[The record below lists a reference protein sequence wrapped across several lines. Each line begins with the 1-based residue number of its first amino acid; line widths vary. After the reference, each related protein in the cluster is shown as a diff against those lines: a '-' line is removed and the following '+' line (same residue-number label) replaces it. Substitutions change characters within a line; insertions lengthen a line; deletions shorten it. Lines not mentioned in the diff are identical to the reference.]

1 MTTMHGTVAVL
12 GSWLVIPSAHSRR
25 GWDPPS
31 SLQCLGSIAC
41 PRLRPTAF
49 MRCTPR
55 TGPPSQGTMAMTEM
69 TRRRPSRWQAKYAL
83 TIVYT
88 SSSAE
93 WNLKRPVHLVP
104 TWLFSCMDELG
115 QASYKQSR
123 APHYPVMSDVHRVVD
138 ISVPGQ
144 VPSVPELEV
153 ELSTSSLGCRL
164 CFRPTDLS
172 ECRMRWRWRRFLVP
186 SLATFAGGLAL
197 LALWE
202 NFSWLD
208 RSGAEHEAVAV
219 QAELKA
225 RLQRLEKSHQDEV
238 ADLRREISELRAAVA
253 SKPSLPRATDVDPPG
268 QATLPASREALEANR
283 AQTLEAS
290 SKVPA
295 AQGLCNIFVMWNYP
309 SGPPL
314 FISKNLESW
323 LHYSHGRCHFPWMI
337 NDTNIRAFIPD
348 LPAEFERMPYD
359 AAKSDIV
366 RYALL
371 YHHGGMYLDTDFLV
385 AKDLAPIL
393 DRIND
398 HDLISYTTS
407 GQSCRRGSFS
417 SNFLAGRKG
426 SLLYKAVW
434 EGQKH
439 AMTSHCDDSL
449 KANDKKVCCADD
461 ATRQCHIPWAG
472 IGENIAHPVL
482 KDLLSKGTALKIHC
496 FEGDES
502 FVPGNFQMIIEK
514 TPSLQSAVQAFQR
527 GGVKNPM
534 DRIMY
539 HLFASLGFAARY
551 DGAAL
556 FDESTFVG
564 ALFRKSV
571 GSFTEIPRDPLED
584 GPGAICA
591 SDGGICQCKGK
602 VFFGR
607 RFVNDQTEP
616 KAELK
621 DLVKRKHAVKDVDGE
636 ISCTVAVFGDPLFT
650 VPKHCI
656 CQPGTSKAST
666 AQGGDTLARSQTADT
681 GASDHLKLQ
690 PRSVWGPARSK
701 PPAKPDKEVATLTL
715 PPEGSVGAV
724 PRGRSQQGVLEKVL
738 SSESALV
745 NGWEDE
751 IRMWC
756 RALCEDWRFLTL
768 TTILTF
774 GALLGDDLRLLATGK
789 EADNFFNVL
798 IVVAFTVFTVEII
811 AASLGDRSYLFSFF
825 FYLDMLATVT
835 MLVDLTWFGNL
846 LYCKDYSSFS
856 GATAGSLEGAVA
868 TLADTRAARTV
879 RILRLIRLGKLYKFY
894 QRGMEIAKST
904 ERLYA
909 VPPGNPNEEMWD
921 LTESGYHDNK
931 EDSEMDGHA
940 ETRVGKK
947 LSNMTSRR
955 VIVLTLVMLFC
966 SDFFNAES
974 WGQEFKSSGAMGADL
989 VYERFRAWCPT
1000 AIPGIPWC
1008 LQASPDETP
1017 VNPEEERSWYEQY
1030 LVNFV
1035 RSHLSG
1041 SFAWRLYWLGVKS
1054 EAMLAHNGSETT
1066 AAFLGSLGRLNQDRF
1081 LGTALPEDELWRW
1094 DEFSSWD
1101 PHGPIPEEVKKR
1113 LAAPWREQCLGFYGV
1128 PVSPE
1133 SQTFTLSTACS
1144 VTDTLRC
1151 NEVHYKTPMAKTGEE
1166 GGNVDLL
1173 FAFDTR
1179 PVTQSAAGLN
1189 MLQTCFI
1196 CLALA
1201 AGAISFARDAHA
1213 LLLGPLERILVK
1225 LEAIRKNPL
1234 HAMKLGDID
1243 FRMQELEEAEEA
1255 NRQGCCRKKKET
1267 NDLETLETAILERT
1281 LIKLGGLLALG
1292 FGEAGAEII
1301 VHNMQGG
1308 ATAEL
1313 NAMVPG
1319 QEVEAVF
1326 GFCSIRNFTD
1336 ATDVLKEKVMV
1347 FVNQVSEIVHG
1358 ICDTYHGSP
1367 NQNIGGNSF
1376 LVVWRLHG
1384 KDAEVR
1390 SKIADMAVMSFVC
1403 ITIEVQKSNILAA
1416 YRSHPGL
1423 QQRFPD
1429 FRVSLGFGL
1438 HCGWAIE
1445 GAIGSEYKIDASYLS
1460 PNVNVASQLEAA
1472 STQLQLW
1479 ILMSSFMVKLCSKEL
1494 IEYLRMVDHVML
1506 EGSKKCLRLFTL
1518 DLDHAKIH
1526 VKPRLRGRK
1535 KVYNRYKVRQMRE
1548 AVKNELWTADFNLC
1562 ETLANH
1568 SDFVVMREP
1577 YSKEF
1582 FERFAVGF
1590 RNYEAGEWLVA
1601 RDLFLTCHYSEES
1614 CKNSDTQPRPRPQ
1627 DGPVKALLGFMQKY
1641 DYEPPLDWQGYR
1653 HL

>member
-1 MTTMHGTVAVL
+1 
-12 GSWLVIPSAHSRR
+12 
-25 GWDPPS
+25 
-31 SLQCLGSIAC
+31 
-41 PRLRPTAF
+41 
-49 MRCTPR
+49 
-55 TGPPSQGTMAMTEM
+55 
-69 TRRRPSRWQAKYAL
+69 
-83 TIVYT
+83 
-88 SSSAE
+88 
-93 WNLKRPVHLVP
+93 
-104 TWLFSCMDELG
+104 
-115 QASYKQSR
+115 
-123 APHYPVMSDVHRVVD
+123 
-138 ISVPGQ
+138 
-144 VPSVPELEV
+144 
-153 ELSTSSLGCRL
+153 
-164 CFRPTDLS
+164 
-172 ECRMRWRWRRFLVP
+172 MRWRWRRLIVP
-186 SLATFAGGLAL
+186 SLAAVAGGLAL

-208 RSGAEHEAVAV
+208 RRSGTEHEAA
-219 QAELKA
+219 QAAQVEALKA
-225 RLQRLEKSHQDEV
+225 RLQHVEKSVQDQL
-238 ADLRREISELRAAVA
+238 ADLRTEISELRAAVVLQPA
-253 SKPSLPRATDVDPPG
+253 QPITNAPSM
-268 QATLPASREALEANR
+268 LPAEAAKD
-283 AQTLEAS
+283 AGKTKVAS
-290 SKVPA
+290 S
-295 AQGLCNIFVMWNYP
+295 LCNIFVMWNYA
-309 SGPPL
+309 SGPPM

-323 LHYSHGRCHFPWMI
+323 RHYSHGRCHFPWMI
-337 NDTNIRAFIPD
+337 NDTNIREFIPD

-393 DRIND
+393 DRIDD

-407 GQSCRRGSFS
+407 GQACRRGSFS

-426 SLLYKAVW
+426 STLYKAVW
-434 EGQKH
+434 EAQKR
-439 AMTSHCDDSL
+439 AMTSHCDDTL
-449 KANDKKVCCADD
+449 KVNEKKVCCADD
-461 ATRQCHIPWAG
+461 VTRQCHIPWAG

-482 KDLLSKGTALKIHC
+482 KDMQAKGTPLKIHC

-502 FVPGNFQMIIEK
+502 FVPGSFQTIIEK
-514 TPSLQSAVQAFQR
+514 TPSLPSAVQAFQR
-527 GGVKNPM
+527 SGVKKPM

-539 HLFASLGFAARY
+539 HLFASLGFASRY
-551 DGAAL
+551 DGPAL
-556 FDESTFVG
+556 FDASTFVG
-564 ALFRKSV
+564 ALYRRSV
-571 GSFTEIPRDPLED
+571 GNFTEIPRDPLED
-584 GPGAICA
+584 GPGVICA
-591 SDGGICQCKGK
+591 SDGGACQCKGK
-602 VFFGR
+602 VRASESRRSRRCASLLQTLTRWPEAKMGASEVFFGR
-607 RFVNDQTEP
+607 RFVNDQSEP

-621 DLVKRKHAVKDVDGE
+621 DLLKRTYSVKSVDGE

-656 CQPGTSKAST
+656 CQPEPSEGKAYLRVRATETAGAQRVGPYEEQQAPSKARAGAWSLRLWIR
-666 AQGGDTLARSQTADT
+666 DAREYA
-681 GASDHLKLQ
+681 
-690 PRSVWGPARSK
+690 
-701 PPAKPDKEVATLTL
+701 ATLTL
-715 PPEGSVGAV
+715 PQG
-724 PRGRSQQGVLEKVL
+724 PRGRSQGVLEKVL

-756 RALCEDWRFLTL
+756 RHLCEDWRFLTL
-768 TTILTF
+768 TTVLTF
-774 GALLGDDLRLLATGK
+774 GALLGDDLRLLTTGK

-798 IVVAFTVFTVEII
+798 IVVAFIVFTVEII
-811 AASLGDRSYLFSFF
+811 AASLGDRTYLFSFF
-825 FYLDMLATVT
+825 FYLDILATVT

-846 LYCKDYSSFS
+846 LYCKDLNSFS
-856 GATAGSLEGAVA
+856 AASTGSWEGAVA
-868 TLADTRAARTV
+868 NLADTRAARTV

-894 QRGMEIAKST
+894 QRGMEIAKAT

-909 VPPGNPNEEMWD
+909 VPPGTPNEEMWD
-921 LTESGYHDNK
+921 LTESGFNESK
-931 EDSEMDGHA
+931 EDSEMDGQA

-966 SDFFNAES
+966 SGFFNAES
-974 WGQEFKSSGAMGADL
+974 WGQEFKSSGAIGADL
-989 VYERFRAWCPT
+989 VYERFRSWCPT
-1000 AIPGIPWC
+1000 STPGLPWC
-1008 LQASPDETP
+1008 LQALPDQTP
-1017 VNPEEERSWYEQY
+1017 AAREEQRMWYEQY
-1030 LVNFV
+1030 LVGFV

-1054 EAMLAHNGSETT
+1054 ETMLAVNGSET
-1066 AAFLGSLGRLNQDRF
+1066 AADFLGSLGRLNQDRF
-1081 LGTALPEDELWRW
+1081 LGTALREDELWRW
-1094 DEFSSWD
+1094 DEFNSWD
-1101 PHGPIPEEVKKR
+1101 PTGPIPEEVKRR
-1113 LAAPWREQCLGFYGV
+1113 LADPWRERCLGFFGV
-1128 PVSPE
+1128 PVSPN

-1151 NEVHYKTPMAKTGEE
+1151 NEVHYDTPMTKTGEE
-1166 GGNVDLL
+1166 RGNVDLL

-1196 CLALA
+1196 CMALA

-1243 FRMQELEEAEEA
+1243 FRMQELEEEEEA

-1367 NQNIGGNSF
+1367 NQIIGGNSF
-1376 LVVWRLHG
+1376 MVVWRLRG
-1384 KDAEVR
+1384 KDPEVR
-1390 SKIADMAVMSFVC
+1390 SKIADMAVMAFVC
-1403 ITIEVQKSNILAA
+1403 ITIEVQKSHVLSV

-1429 FRVSLGFGL
+1429 FRVTLGFGL

-1494 IEYLRMVDHVML
+1494 MEYLRMVDHVML

-1518 DLDHAKIH
+1518 DLDHTRIH
-1526 VKPRLRGRK
+1526 VKPKLRGRSK

-1548 AVKNELWTADFNLC
+1548 AVKTELWTSDFDLC

-1601 RDLFLTCHYSEES
+1601 RDLFLTCHYSEAEM
-1614 CKNSDTQPRPRPQ
+1614 CTRLIDP
-1627 DGPVKALLGFMQKY
+1627 
-1641 DYEPPLDWQGYR
+1641 
-1653 HL
+1653 

>member
-1 MTTMHGTVAVL
+1 
-12 GSWLVIPSAHSRR
+12 
-25 GWDPPS
+25 
-31 SLQCLGSIAC
+31 
-41 PRLRPTAF
+41 
-49 MRCTPR
+49 
-55 TGPPSQGTMAMTEM
+55 
-69 TRRRPSRWQAKYAL
+69 
-83 TIVYT
+83 
-88 SSSAE
+88 
-93 WNLKRPVHLVP
+93 
-104 TWLFSCMDELG
+104 
-115 QASYKQSR
+115 
-123 APHYPVMSDVHRVVD
+123 
-138 ISVPGQ
+138 
-144 VPSVPELEV
+144 
-153 ELSTSSLGCRL
+153 
-164 CFRPTDLS
+164 
-172 ECRMRWRWRRFLVP
+172 MRWRWRRFLVP
-186 SLATFAGGLAL
+186 SLATIAGGLAL

-238 ADLRREISELRAAVA
+238 ADLRREISELRAAMA
-253 SKPSLPRATDVDPPG
+253 SKPSLPRATDVDVDPPD
-268 QATLPASREALEANR
+268 QATLPASREGLGANR

-290 SKVPA
+290 SKVPWQSQPKEA

-434 EGQKH
+434 EGQKQ

-449 KANDKKVCCADD
+449 KANEKKVCCADD
-461 ATRQCHIPWAG
+461 VTRQCHIPWAG

-482 KDLLSKGTALKIHC
+482 KDLLSKGRALKIHC

-656 CQPGTSKAST
+656 CQPGSSKAST
-666 AQGGDTLARSQTADT
+666 ARGGDSLARSETADT
-681 GASDHLKLQ
+681 GVSDHPKLQ

-715 PPEGSVGAV
+715 PSEGSVGPV

-768 TTILTF
+768 TTVLTF

-825 FYLDMLATVT
+825 FYLDTLATVT

-931 EDSEMDGHA
+931 EDSEIDGQA

-955 VIVLTLVMLFC
+955 VIVLTLIMLFC

-989 VYERFRAWCPT
+989 VYERFRSWCPT

-1054 EAMLAHNGSETT
+1054 ETMLAHNGSETT

-1113 LAAPWREQCLGFYGV
+1113 LADPWREQCLGFYGV

-1151 NEVHYKTPMAKTGEE
+1151 NEVHYNTPMAKTGEE
-1166 GGNVDLL
+1166 RGNVDLL

-1376 LVVWRLHG
+1376 LVVWRLRG

-1403 ITIEVQKSNILAA
+1403 ITIEVQKSNILAT
-1416 YRSHPGL
+1416 YRTHPGL

-1479 ILMSSFMVKLCSKEL
+1479 MLMSSFMVKLCSKEL
-1494 IEYLRMVDHVML
+1494 MEYLRMVDHVML

-1568 SDFVVMREP
+1568 SDFVVMRDS

-1614 CKNSDTQPRPRPQ
+1614 CKNSDTQPQPRPQ
-1627 DGPVKALLGFMQKY
+1627 DGPVKALLGFMEKY